1 MLIAFDRPRIQ
12 QHWPRLSEDDLARIG
27 SDRESL
33 VRAIEDRYVCSNLEA
48 EEQVVAL
55 EDQANDAVSSLLVT
69 RGS

>member
-1 MLIAFDRPRIQ
+1 MTVTLDRALIQ
-12 QHWPRLSEDDLARIG
+12 QHWPKLTPDDLQRIG
-27 SDRESL
+27 SDREEL

-55 EDQANDAVSSLLVT
+55 EDDDYDDEARQQLM